1 MLGEGDRVQSSSMN
15 QTASNTSAPLI
26 SRTVVLVAAFAAIG
40 LLLRVWGL
48 GRLGLIHFDEGIY
61 AIAGLWS
68 LSPRGLAGLDPVLI
82 SYAPPGFPFLIGLSY
97 AILGAADVSAI
108 LVSILAGALTIPAAA
123 WLAGRTFGAGAAAP
137 AAALTALSGFHVAF
151 SRMALTDASFLL
163 CWVVGLI
170 VAQRF
175 LERPTAGSGMAL
187 GIAVGVAQL
196 FKYSGWTLGAA
207 AILGLIAVAIGDASR
222 RTSAYQ
228 ARAWGFGLL
237 GAVVSLATYAPWFW
251 FVENHG
257 GYRAL
262 MTHHGGY
269 VGSAGSWLPHWRVQ
283 LEQLSALS
291 GGFPWNAAGWLL
303 ALGAAVAGRLGK
315 GPPPEIGRL
324 AMLGLVAGTGIFAP
338 TWLWWVGLAW
348 LVVWGRDAS
357 AGLRLLG
364 VSWLGLSI
372 LTPFYH
378 PYARLWLPI
387 QSLGWIAAAG
397 LIAEFLKPRAS
408 EAKAPWARF
417 SLVGVCCLAAL
428 VQSLVFAKT
437 PSLVD
442 RETGLLAPS
451 DSLRRAVAATLAE
464 LPEGASNLRVLARP
478 PVIYYLAGRAEARV
492 VPDWESLARDGS
504 GRWALLDWAQLR
516 QSSDAN
522 EIAARLLERWENVG
536 ERPTT
541 LNLPTLL
548 DIDPGAALT
557 VRPTEAE
564 APLWLL
570 RRREHGAP

>member
-15 QTASNTSAPLI
+15 QTASNTSTPIFGRA
-26 SRTVVLVAAFAAIG
+26 VALVAAFTVVG

-68 LSPRGLAGLDPVLI
+68 LSPRGLAALDPVVI
-82 SYAPPGFPFLIGLSY
+82 SYSPPGFPILVGLSY

-175 LERPTAGSGMAL
+175 LERPTAGSGIVL
-187 GIAVGVAQL
+187 GVAVGVAQL

-207 AILGLIAVAIGDASR
+207 AILGLFAVALGDASR
-222 RTSAYQ
+222 RTWAHQ

-237 GAVVSLATYAPWFW
+237 GAVVSLGMYAPWFW

-262 MTHHGGY
+262 MAHHGGY

-303 ALGAAVAGRLGK
+303 ALGAAVAGGLGK
-315 GPPPEIGRL
+315 GTRPEIGRL
-324 AMLGLVAGTGIFAP
+324 AMLGLVVGTGIVAP
-338 TWLWWVGLAW
+338 TWLWWVGFAGLT
-348 LVVWGRDAS
+348 VWGRDAS
-357 AGLRLLG
+357 PGRRLLG

-387 QSLGWIAAAG
+387 QALGWIAAAG
-397 LIAEFLKPRAS
+397 LIAELLKPR
-408 EAKAPWARF
+408 EPGAKCPLARL
-417 SLVGVCCLAAL
+417 SLVGACCLAAL
-428 VQSLVFAKT
+428 VQGLVFVKT
-437 PSLVD
+437 PSLAD
-442 RETGLLAPS
+442 RGGGLLAPS
-451 DSLRRAVAATLAE
+451 DSLRRAVAATLVE
-464 LPEGASNLRVLARP
+464 LPKGASNLRLLARP
-478 PVIYYLAGRAEARV
+478 PVIYYLAGRTEARV
-492 VPDWESLARDGS
+492 EPDWESLARDGS

-516 QSSDAN
+516 QSRDAD
-522 EIAARLLERWENVG
+522 EIAARLLEHWEKVG
-536 ERPTT
+536 ERPTK